1 MATVGNSASLQLM
14 MAMAKTNYDRTG
26 LAYPT
31 LKGSKYMT
39 GTAARDNLNNLLDGA
54 LKNKSDLYKEQFSS
68 LYKSIYGLTD
78 ETEEKA
84 DSAASLKVAANK
96 AQTSAERMTR
106 FAKGLK
112 YGGEVDTEE
121 YADTAKKFI
130 DSYNSMIDKT
140 ADSDSQSVLQKG
152 VLMVNTAKV
161 YGSSLR
167 RAGIELGSDN
177 KLTLN
182 DDLSGVTATDIK
194 TTFGQYGFAGK
205 VAQKAEQISRLSGS
219 MGAFSYNN
227 YSVPNY
233 AYSIGALFST
243 YA

>member
-26 LAYPT
+26 LAYPS

-39 GTAARDNLNNLLDGA
+39 GTAARDNLDNLLNTT
-54 LKNKSDLYKEQFSS
+54 LKGKSDLYKDPFSE
-68 LYKSIYGLTD
+68 LYKRIYGLND
-78 ETEEKA
+78 ETGEKA

-96 AQTSAERMTR
+96 AQTSAERITR
-106 FAKGLK
+106 YAKGLK
-112 YGGEVDTEE
+112 YGGEFYTEE
-121 YADTAKKFI
+121 YAETARKFV
-130 DSYNSMIDKT
+130 DSYNGMIDKV
-140 ADSDSQSVLQKG
+140 ADSDNQSVLQKG

-161 YGSSLR
+161 YGSSLK

-177 KLTLN
+177 KLTLS

-205 VAQKAEQISRLSGS
+205 AAQKAEQISRLSGS
-219 MGAFSYNN
+219 MGTFSYNN
-227 YSVPNY
+227 YSIPNY
-233 AYSIGALFST
+233 AYSIGALFNT

>member
-26 LAYPT
+26 LAYPS

-39 GTAARDNLNNLLDGA
+39 GTAARDNLNKLLDTT
-54 LKNKSDLYKEQFSS
+54 LKGKSDLYKEQFSD
-68 LYKSIYGLTD
+68 LYKRIYGLND
-78 ETEEKA
+78 ETEEQA

-121 YADTAKKFI
+121 YADSAKKFI

-140 ADSDSQSVLQKG
+140 AESDNQLILQKG

-161 YGSSLR
+161 YSNSLR
-167 RAGIELGSDN
+167 RAGINLGSDN
-177 KLTLN
+177 KLTLS
-182 DDLSGVTATDIK
+182 DDLSKVTATDIK

-205 VAQKAEQISRLSGS
+205 AAQKAEQISRLSGS
-219 MGAFSYNN
+219 MGSFSYNN
-227 YSVPNY
+227 YSIPNY
-233 AYSIGALFST
+233 AYSIGALFNT